1 MYLLPH
7 FTQKLAK
14 IKIFTWISQTSNHTK
29 WRNQLTTTANS
40 LPAKKKKKKT
50 PEKNEK
56 KPTPPDS
63 PNSGSN
69 KRCLSHRCLQ
79 QRRKPLFSSSFSFS
93 FSFFFLKKNLRKGMR
108 GQTFVV
114 VACCCCCGGGRER
127 ISCCSGRHWTNICG
141 LLGRKKGRRSWL
153 PCLNTFENIVWKVD
167 GKKTLTWRNCTH
179 TKKDVLCLKICVVQL
194 FKNSMLFM
202 YRH

>member
-141 LLGRKKGRRSWL
+141 LLGRKEERAEELAAMFKH
-153 PCLNTFENIVWKVD
+153 FWK
-167 GKKTLTWRNCTH
+167 H
-179 TKKDVLCLKICVVQL
+179 CLKSRWQKNTDLEKLYTHKKGCFM
-194 FKNSMLFM
+194 FKNLCCSTV
-202 YRH
+202 